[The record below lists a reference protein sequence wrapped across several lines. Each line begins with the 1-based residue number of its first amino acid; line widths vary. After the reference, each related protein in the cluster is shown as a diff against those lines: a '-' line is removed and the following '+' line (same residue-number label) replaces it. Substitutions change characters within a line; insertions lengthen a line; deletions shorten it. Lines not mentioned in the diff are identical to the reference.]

1 MKKYKLFALFVFIAL
16 KSFTQNDFLVSV
28 ANSSTVALAAGDTF
42 TGAWEDVSKYESI
55 ILSVKTDQNGIY
67 RLELSSD
74 KLTTESTLTRYY
86 RTNQIEPPHRFSRT
100 RKFARVVFINTSAS
114 NQTTFKLQT
123 IFGSVVALNIPLDAI
138 VAQDYD
144 ATVTRPTSFNYEVAL
159 GRRQGS
165 TTWNKFGYNSDV
177 DIGTEA
183 VWAYGG
189 TFTRLVTASTFSVVS
204 SSAQDILTSG
214 TGAWNVIVYYVDS
227 NWTAKTAIVPLN
239 GTTPVVTTWKA
250 IGINRVAVYNSGS
263 GDVNAGNIT
272 LTATTGG
279 SVQAYLPTGEG
290 TTQQSIYFVQ
300 KDHQSLIDW
309 MTINVNK
316 VSGSS
321 PRVTVKCWVYSNVST
336 AKYLVFN
343 ATIDAGVENN
353 VEYKPS
359 QPFIVGEKSVVWFE
373 ATTDVNN
380 TTIAQR
386 FSLIEVKDVDAE

>member
-1 MKKYKLFALFVFIAL
+1 MKKYKLVALFIIVWFT
-16 KSFTQNDFLVSV
+16 SFSQSDLLVSV
-28 ANSSTVALAAGDTF
+28 ANSSDISLAAGDTF

-74 KLTTESTLTRYY
+74 KLTTESALTRYY

-100 RKFARVVFINTSAS
+100 RKFARVVFINTSVS

-123 IFGSVVALNIPLDAI
+123 IFGSVVALNIPLDAA

-159 GRRQGS
+159 GRRQGA
-165 TTWNKFGYNSDV
+165 TTWNKFGYNTDV
-177 DIGTEA
+177 DIGTEVIA
-183 VWAYGG
+183 AFGGAY
-189 TFTRLVTASTFSVVS
+189 TRLTAASTFSVVS
-204 SSAQDILTSG
+204 SSANDILTSG

-227 NWTAKTAIVPLN
+227 NWTAQTAIVPLN

-250 IGINRVAVYNSGS
+250 IGINRVAVYNTGS

-272 LTATTGG
+272 ITATTGG
-279 SVQAYLPTGEG
+279 SIQAYLPATEG

-300 KDHQSLIDW
+300 KDHQALIDW
-309 MTINVNK
+309 MTININK

-321 PRVTVKCWVYSNVST
+321 PRVTIKCWVYSNVSS
-336 AKYLVFN
+336 AKYLVFTS
-343 ATIDAGVENN
+343 TIDAGVENN
-353 VEYKPS
+353 VDYKPS
-359 QPFIVGEKSVVWFE
+359 QPFVVGEKSVVWFE

-380 TTIAQR
+380 TTVSQR
-386 FSLIEVKDVDAE
+386 FSLIEFKDVDAE